1 MKYTI
6 YGYNKIDA
14 KVMSTIIEAQ
24 NDFQAK
30 DIFHNSY
37 KNHDIVTLQSEII
50 IYKNTIKN
58 QPYISTRTLR
68 ANLYKKR
75 H

>member
-6 YGYNKIDA
+6 YGYNKTDA
-14 KVMSTIIEAQ
+14 KMMHTIIEAQ
-24 NDFQAK
+24 NDFHAK

-50 IYKNTIKN
+50 LYNKTIK
-58 QPYISTRTLR
+58 PYISTRTLR
-68 ANLYKKR
+68 ANLYKKKK
-75 H
+75 